1 MLLLVIVFADLLKV
15 VFIGDP
21 EYWEAMKIVP
31 VILLANFCLG
41 IYQNLSVW
49 YKITDKTKFGAYIS
63 VIGATL
69 TLALNIILIPYYGYV
84 GSAIATLVA
93 YASMAAISYVLGR
106 KHYPIPYKTAKIG
119 FYIIFSIALSTIS
132 FYLFRGNFYIGIAC
146 LILFYITILLFEKSN
161 IRLLLRGFNEN

>member
-1 MLLLVIVFADLLKV
+1 LLLLVIVFADLLKTI
-15 VFIGDP
+15 FIGDP

-63 VIGATL
+63 VAGATI
-69 TLALNIILIPYYGYV
+69 TLVLNFILIPYYSYV

-93 YASMAAISYVLGR
+93 YASMVIISYLLGR
-106 KHYPIPYKTAKIG
+106 EHYPIPYKTKKIS
-119 FYIIFSIALSTIS
+119 FYIIFSVLLSVVS
-132 FYLFRGNFYIGIAC
+132 FYFFRGNYYIGIAC
-146 LILFYITILLFEKSN
+146 IVLFNLTIVLMEKSN
-161 IRLLLRGFNEN
+161 IRLLIKSLNEN